1 MQPTSYPEANRMISI
16 LFSEI
21 QSILGAKLVGLYLEG
36 SLVLGDFDP
45 RTSDIDLLAALAED
59 LDDRE
64 FAALDAMHTT
74 IAKTHP
80 QWDDRIE
87 VCYISVDLLRSIK
100 SRTGQIANISPGE
113 PFHRLEARK
122 EWLMNWY
129 LTRERSKTLFGPPPK
144 TIIEPITRAEFIES
158 VKYHARTWDEWVQ
171 GMQNRYAQSYAI
183 FAMCRALYSVRTGD
197 QVSKKQAALWAKEEL
212 PEWSA
217 VIQNALDWKEA
228 GKVTEPDDENF
239 PITVQFVQHV
249 RRLIL
254 EE

>member
-1 MQPTSYPEANRMISI
+1 MQISLYPDANRMVEE
-16 LFSEI
+16 LLARI
-21 QSILGAKLVGLYLEG
+21 QTILGAKLVGLYLEG

-45 RTSDIDLLAALAED
+45 RTSDIDLLAALADD

-64 FAALDAMHTT
+64 FAALDAMHTA
-74 IAKTHP
+74 IAKAYP

-87 VCYISVDLLRSIK
+87 VCYIAVDLLRTVK

-144 TIIEPITRAEFIES
+144 TIIEPITCEEFIAS
-158 VKYHARTWDEWVQ
+158 VKDHARAWDEWVL

-183 FAMCRALYSVRTGD
+183 MAMCRALYSVRTGD
-197 QVSKKQAALWAKEEL
+197 QVSKKQAALWAKDQL
-212 PEWSA
+212 PEWAA

-228 GKVTEPDDENF
+228 GKVAKDDVENF
-239 PITVQFVQHV
+239 PTTVQFVLYV

-254 EE
+254 EG